1 MKLVIHNPYEVL
13 IYIPY
18 ELPWLL
24 DLLAINDKFCLFQW
38 LVLVK
43 GTSQYKD
50 MYVLTQYWL
59 FWHIGCF
66 QKSGG
71 KLAGGYVELGEE
83 VEPTKKKRKVV
94 TRVVKPTVGSQFRAA
109 DTSDVQQ
116 VMWNEC
122 HTIPY
127 HANHRL
133 IFRTFL
139 VFFIILRNTIRRFY
153 YSVWFKQHTWFW
165 NCILCELY
173 MFQNNVYIT
182 NGKSLKR
189 QLQPF

>member
-1 MKLVIHNPYEVL
+1 MFWHNIGCFYTLLV
-13 IYIPY
+13 
-18 ELPWLL
+18 
-24 DLLAINDKFCLFQW
+24 
-38 LVLVK
+38 
-43 GTSQYKD
+43 
-50 MYVLTQYWL
+50 VLTHYWL

-133 IFRTFL
+133 IFRNLFSI
-139 VFFIILRNTIRRFY
+139 FHHSEKY
-153 YSVWFKQHTWFW
+153 YSEVLLFCLIQTTYMVLELHFMWIIYVPKQCIYYQRKELEKTITTILNTQ
-165 NCILCELY
+165 NC
-173 MFQNNVYIT
+173 QN
-182 NGKSLKR
+182 
-189 QLQPF
+189 